1 LFATVPI
8 EVIGQVAPI
17 TRTIETPAWLSSL
30 AGSINRQVWP
40 HSPRRYTTC
49 SDNFLNGVRTSISC
63 IIIKPHHYAV
73 YAYNRPVYVVKP
85 DGRYRLLI
93 QQEGSAT

>member
-1 LFATVPI
+1 MFATVPI

-17 TRTIETPAWLSSL
+17 TRTIETPEWLSSL

-49 SDNFLNGVRTSISC
+49 SDNFLQGVRVSVSC
-63 IIIKPHHYAV
+63 IVVRPHNYAV
-73 YAYNRPVYVVKP
+73 YSTMRPTYVIRK
-85 DGRYRLLI
+85 DGRYRLLNT
-93 QQEGSAT
+93 GAGDAT